1 MMHRCTLV
9 AKQNL
14 VETHTVVEECEM
26 YKEGRDV
33 LEEMRQTDECD
44 VEKFSTAVDNSE
56 KNIAIL
62 GDRWWPQNAKQ
73 EGDQVS
79 KTF

>member
-26 YKEGRDV
+26 YKEERDV
-33 LEEMRQTDECD
+33 FGD
-44 VEKFSTAVDNSE
+44 E
-56 KNIAIL
+56 KN
-62 GDRWWPQNAKQ
+62 RRM
-73 EGDQVS
+73 
-79 KTF
+79 